1 MARSVIPP
9 ANPTYVSVRDA
20 AVRVGV
26 SPRTVKRW
34 IAAGL
39 LPATRLPSPKGRG
52 QLRIRLS
59 DLEVLLARGI
69 QS

>member
-1 MARSVIPP
+1 LSVGKV
-9 ANPTYVSVRDA
+9 ATRTDVH
-20 AVRVGV
+20 
-26 SPRTVKRW
+26 PRTVKRW

-39 LPATRLPSPKGRG
+39 LPATRLPSPKGLGR
-52 QLRIRLS
+52 LRIRLS